1 MNSRARVIVVL
12 AVLAAAMVSVA
23 RANRAEEVPIR
34 ISLSLFPMQLGEWQG
49 VQRPPFTERV
59 LEVLG
64 LNDYL
69 TRYYYNRS
77 RDVVD
82 VYIGYWQSQQQGGA
96 IHSPQNCLPGSGW
109 EPVSQGILTFPDPR
123 TPGAPVLN
131 VNRYM
136 IRKGPDRQLVLYW
149 YQSRGRIV
157 GSSTGA
163 RSTSFSTRRA
173 TADRRRARSAV
184 VPVADGSA
192 GAEARAESSDSV
204 RERDASRTG
213 RISTELNATSGAKNE
228 EPCCRGLSVL
238 ALAFSAACS
247 GPSADE
253 HRQGQ

>member
-1 MNSRARVIVVL
+1 MSSRTRVIVVL
-12 AVLAAAMVSVA
+12 GVLAAAMVSVA

-69 TRYYYNRS
+69 TRYYYNQNREA
-77 RDVVD
+77 VD
-82 VYIGYWQSQQQGGA
+82 LYIGYWQSQQQGGA

-123 TPGAPVLN
+123 TPGAPPLN

-136 IRKGPDRQLVLYW
+136 IRKGADRQLVLYW

-157 GSSTGA
+157 GSEYWSKIYLVLDAA
-163 RSTSFSTRRA
+163 RYNRTDAALVRL
-173 TADRRRARSAV
+173 V
-184 VPVADGSA
+184 VPLANGSA
-192 GAEARAESSDSV
+192 EAEARAESQAI
-204 RERDASRTG
+204 EFA
-213 RISTELNATSGAKNE
+213 NAMLPALGAFLPN
-228 EPCCRGLSVL
+228 
-238 ALAFSAACS
+238 
-247 GPSADE
+247 
-253 HRQGQ
+253 